1 MPGFDRDSRIGFIG
15 AGAVGGSL
23 AVALSRSGYRVV
35 AVASRSWSSAESVA
49 GRVPG
54 CEPRETGQK
63 VVDAADVVFLTTPD
77 DAIGP
82 VASSV
87 SWRPDQAAVHCSGAG
102 SLDVLDPVAEQG
114 AARGAF
120 HPLQQFSDIDNGS
133 KGFPGITLGIE
144 ADEVL
149 REFLREA
156 AQAIGGNPV
165 FLRPE
170 DKPLYHVT
178 GVLMGNLLSTFVATA
193 ASVCEDLGLTRSQG
207 VHALLPMMRQVAINL
222 ESMGLPNAVSGP
234 YVRGDI
240 GTVRKHLAA
249 LKEGAPDVLPLYR
262 ELALL
267 ALPLAVEKGALA
279 PARAEEIRE
288 ILKESRAGSRRP
300 GLQSEKHPAAEH

>member
-1 MPGFDRDSRIGFIG
+1 MPRFDRDSRIGFIG

-54 CEPRETGQK
+54 CGPCETGQK

-77 DAIGP
+77 DTIRP
-82 VASSV
+82 VASSIL
-87 SWRPDQAAVHCSGAG
+87 WRSGQAAVHCSGAG
-102 SLDVLDPVAEQG
+102 SLDVLDPVAQQG
-114 AARGAF
+114 VARGAF

-133 KGFPGITLGIE
+133 KSFPGITLGIE
-144 ADEVL
+144 ADESL
-149 REFLREA
+149 REFLEDA
-156 AQAIGGNPV
+156 ARAVGGNPV
-165 FLRPE
+165 LLRPE

-178 GVLMGNLLSTFVATA
+178 GVMMGNLLSTFVATA
-193 ASVCEDLGLTRSQG
+193 ASVWEELGMTRGQG
-207 VHALLPMMRQVAINL
+207 LDALLPMMRQVATNL

-249 LKEGAPDVLPLYR
+249 LEASAPHVLPLYR

-267 ALPLAVEKGALA
+267 SLPLAVEKGALS
-279 PARAEEIRE
+279 PIRAEEIKS
-288 ILKESRAGSRRP
+288 ILKASRAGNP
-300 GLQSEKHPAAEH
+300 PLGLHSEEPTATKQ